1 VTLVS
6 QDFDNDQ
13 IIFLFSWKYFLF
25 PELELKENVS
35 NHRDLRTVYV
45 YSTWTYVHI
54 LVCIMEVALYSVLND
69 INYMVHKITTK
80 IV

>member
-54 LVCIMEVALYSVLND
+54 LVCIMEVVLYSVLND